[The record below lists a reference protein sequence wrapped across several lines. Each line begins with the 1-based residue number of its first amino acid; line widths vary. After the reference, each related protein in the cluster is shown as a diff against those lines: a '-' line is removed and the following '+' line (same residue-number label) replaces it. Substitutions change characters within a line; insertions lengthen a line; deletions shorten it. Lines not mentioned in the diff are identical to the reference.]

1 MKMLKLFLF
10 KLLLVAGVSICLNAI
25 ASDAKDNEQE
35 KNAGSHAVPGER
47 LRSIMQ
53 NINLT
58 IHDSTNPDTQTER
71 INKQDME
78 DMIEAVEE
86 LLFYAEMM
94 STELPRSELN
104 KSDLVTFRALAGQL
118 YTEALNIQQT
128 AKDYNLE
135 TYDYELLNIS
145 YRRLNETCAAC
156 HQLFRDK

>member
-1 MKMLKLFLF
+1 MLKLLQF
-10 KLLLVAGVSICLNAI
+10 KLLFIAGVSISCSVI
-25 ASDAKDNEQE
+25 ASDAEETRHE
-35 KNAGSHAVPGER
+35 KSASSHAVPGER
-47 LRSIMQ
+47 LRNIMQ

-58 IHDSTNPDTQTER
+58 IHDSTNPDTQTDR

-94 STELPRSELN
+94 STDLPRPELN
-104 KSDLVTFRALAGQL
+104 KNELVTFRALAGQL

-128 AKDYNLE
+128 ARDYE
-135 TYDYELLNIS
+135 MDTYDYELLNLS

-156 HQLFRDK
+156 HQMFRDR